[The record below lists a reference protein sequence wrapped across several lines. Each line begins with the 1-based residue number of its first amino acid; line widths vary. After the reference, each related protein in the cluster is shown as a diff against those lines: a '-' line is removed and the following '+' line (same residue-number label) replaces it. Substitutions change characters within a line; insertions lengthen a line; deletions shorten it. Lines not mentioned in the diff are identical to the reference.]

1 MSKPMILG
9 DWGTSSCRLYLCEG
23 ETILDSA
30 TAPGIKFVDSPEVT
44 FIETVSPWLVK
55 HGPLKAVLCGMV
67 GSNIGW
73 TDAGYLDCPV
83 KLVDYSRGLISIS
96 QENCDVKIV
105 PGVKTIE
112 GLSGQPDVMRGEETQ
127 VFGWMN
133 SRQSEGLLCLPG
145 THTKWVQIEN
155 SGIKNFM
162 TSVNGE
168 MFDVI
173 LNHSVL
179 LGGSNLPKACIG
191 DEYRHGVELGSDDVP
206 LTQLLMS
213 VRSQQIF
220 GKYDVIQAKSYLLGL
235 LIGSDVACSLQY
247 AEGAPISV
255 IGGSAPASFYAEAI
269 RYLGGTAKIYGGQE
283 ASLTGL
289 RQIMNQGTVEA

>member
-30 TAPGIKFVDSPEVT
+30 TAPGIKFVKSAAAT
-44 FIETVSPWLVK
+44 FNETVQPWLTQY
-55 HGPLKAVLCGMV
+55 GPLKAVLCGMV

-73 TDAGYLDCPV
+73 KDAGYLECPV
-83 KLVDYSRGLISIS
+83 KLEDFFNGLVSPS
-96 QENCDVKIV
+96 VNGCDVKIV
-105 PGVKTIE
+105 PGIRTMA
-112 GLSGQPDVMRGEETQ
+112 GLSGRPDVMRGEETQ
-127 VFGWMN
+127 IFGWAS
-133 SRQSEGLLCLPG
+133 SRKSEGVICLPG
-145 THTKWVQIEN
+145 THTKWAQMEN
-155 SGIKNFM
+155 GSIKNFT

-168 MFDVI
+168 LFDIV

-179 LGGSNLPKACIG
+179 VGGSNLPPACIG
-191 DEYRHGVELGSDDVP
+191 DEYRHGVEIGGSDVP

-213 VRSQQIF
+213 VRSEQIL
-220 GKYDVIQAKSYLLGL
+220 GNYDVIQAKSYLLGL

-247 AEGAPISV
+247 AEGQPIAV
-255 IGGSAPASFYAEAI
+255 IGGSAPSSFYAEAI
-269 RYLGGTAKIYGGQE
+269 RYLGGKAKIHGGQE

-289 RQIMNQGTVEA
+289 RKIMSLCTIAV